1 MRPSPSLARP
11 ALRLALAV
19 GLLVAGRDRPSGVA
33 QGLAQVPPRG
43 EVHAPL
49 GAALDGYLRRLEAF
63 GFSGS
68 VLVAR
73 RGEVLVD
80 AGYGFAVAEAEEP
93 YTPDTL
99 FDVASVSK
107 QFTAAAILALEQEGR
122 LRVEDTLARFFPGAP
137 SDKAGITLHQLLTHT
152 SGLPDVLGAEY
163 EAVSRGEMLRR
174 AFAAAL
180 VVRPGTRF
188 RYSNA
193 GYSVLAAVV
202 EVISGRPL
210 GELMR
215 GKLFLPAGMR
225 NTGFRLPFWDRRH
238 LAHGYGLDGPWGT
251 PLDHPW
257 APDGPFWNLRGNG
270 GVLSTTRDLY
280 RWHLA
285 LSGDGV
291 LSRAEREKLLTPYVR
306 EGPHT
311 PSSYAYGWSIAPGP
325 DGSRVASH
333 TGGNGV
339 FDTDFRRYLDD
350 QAVLIASSNRA
361 DFSAV
366 AVAAHLENRLFG
378 QPDPDPPAPA
388 PIAPDR
394 LRRCAGVYALP
405 SGERLEVTAAARGLR
420 ISAGGPAGLALLL
433 AGQDDDERELM
444 EERAQKVTAAL
455 EGARRGN
462 FAALATLFGQP
473 EDVAARPLRA
483 ALQRFERELGAWTGA
498 MVLGSVSADGYPY
511 TYARLTFER
520 GTRLAELRWEGPT
533 VETVRYRDRPAAYLY
548 LPERPAAAAGPDG
561 SLHFGSYDVRTGAVA
576 RLRCYLPPRGP
587 ASRLVVEAPA
597 GEVPVPRAAATAGQG
612 GDGSGLLHPHPY
624 AGRGAIRVRDYEDP
638 GKVRGAA
645 DEDRRSPPRE
655 PLLPRRVRGVL
666 FPLGVHAQ
674 GRLQVRRDE
683 RPHLQPEEGDG
694 PAGQAWMVL
703 QAAGRPGGGT
713 PAGRWARRVPPLA
726 GGGYP
731 RPHAPF
737 QGQG

>member
-1 MRPSPSLARP
+1 MAAAMPRPPPSLARP
-11 ALRLALAV
+11 ALRLALV
-19 GLLVAGRDRPSGVA
+19 VSLLAGGGDRPSGGA
-33 QGLAQVPPRG
+33 QRPAPAPPGAKARG
-43 EVHAPL
+43 PL

-80 AGYGFAVAEAEEP
+80 AGYGFAVAETGEP

-107 QFTAAAILALEQEGR
+107 QFTAAAVLELEKEGR

-137 SDKAGITLHQLLTHT
+137 PDKAGITLHQLLTHT

-163 EAVSRGEMLRR
+163 EPVSRDEMLRR

-180 VVRPGTRF
+180 LVRPGTRF

-202 EVISGRPL
+202 EVVSGRPL

-215 GKLFLPAGMR
+215 AKLFLPAGMR
-225 NTGFRLPFWDRRH
+225 HTGFRLPVWDRRH
-238 LAHGYGLDGPWGT
+238 LARGYGLDGPWGT

-285 LSGDGV
+285 LSGDGI
-291 LSRAEREKLLTPYVR
+291 LSRSEREKLLTPYVR

-350 QAVLIASSNRA
+350 QEVLIAGSNRA

-378 QPDPDPPAPA
+378 QPDPEPPAPA
-388 PIAPDR
+388 PLEPDR

-405 SGERLEVTAAARGLR
+405 SGERLEVAAAARGLR

-444 EERAQKVTAAL
+444 KERASKVTAAL
-455 EGARRGN
+455 EGAKRGD
-462 FAALATLFGQP
+462 FAPLATLFGQP
-473 EDVAARPLRA
+473 EEAVTPPFRA
-483 ALQRFERELGAWTGA
+483 TVQSFERELGPWAGA
-498 MVLGSVSADGYPY
+498 VVLGSVSADGYPY

-520 GTRLAELRWEGPT
+520 GARLAELRWEGPT

-548 LPERPAAAAGPDG
+548 LPVRRAAKAGPDG

-576 RLRCYLPPRGP
+576 RLRCDLPPRGP
-587 ASRLVVEAPA
+587 ASRLVVQAPA
-597 GEVPVPRAAATAGQG
+597 GEVSAPRAAE
-612 GDGSGLLHPHPY
+612 HPY
-624 AGRGAIRVRDYEDP
+624 G
-638 GKVRGAA
+638 
-645 DEDRRSPPRE
+645 
-655 PLLPRRVRGVL
+655 
-666 FPLGVHAQ
+666 
-674 GRLQVRRDE
+674 
-683 RPHLQPEEGDG
+683 
-694 PAGQAWMVL
+694 
-703 QAAGRPGGGT
+703 
-713 PAGRWARRVPPLA
+713 
-726 GGGYP
+726 
-731 RPHAPF
+731 
-737 QGQG
+737 